1 MKQQIDRNNIDR
13 RIRRTRRSGEKNSQT
28 ERERQEE
35 KTFLF
40 LLADYIF
47 GVKRSLYYYAEN
59 YFQSRQ

>member
-13 RIRRTRRSGEKNSQT
+13 RIRRTRRSGERNSQA

-35 KTFLF
+35 KTFPF

-47 GVKRSLYYYAEN
+47 WSKA
-59 YFQSRQ
+59 